1 MGGGSREGVDLGFV
15 EAVPDFPDPGT
26 HETQYDYFVVVKPDT
41 GYFDLSGMPG
51 DGVGMTLGTDYR
63 VFLEPRRFNPLVI
76 DNGTYGSP
84 SGSWDG
90 GMYFDAMQMPMG
102 LRDVDYASNIWQNDP
117 LWLEYEPWWHERT
130 ADRTTAKPTRVGLT
144 CKPDPTYE
152 QQQVRHTNKYLLADG
167 VLWLTLDRTR
177 FYWGANVLCIRMP

>member
-1 MGGGSREGVDLGFV
+1 MTFVDYPMLANNYVIVADTESGGGEAKSGGKSTSPYVTGPLGGEKAGDVNYYPPEWEYIPFPPGGGAPWWKLRLVMGGGSREGVDLGFV

-90 GMYFDAMQMPMG
+90 GMYFG
-102 LRDVDYASNIWQNDP
+102 
-117 LWLEYEPWWHERT
+117 
-130 ADRTTAKPTRVGLT
+130 TRSG
-144 CKPDPTYE
+144 
-152 QQQVRHTNKYLLADG
+152 QFHA
-167 VLWLTLDRTR
+167 LD
-177 FYWGANVLCIRMP
+177 IS